1 MLAIE
6 LVDLAALVALN
17 SQPLVRENPRMV
29 NDVIHSYWSA
39 SRCRLDRWGRGLRSA
54 EQTLPLNSHLPR
66 EVSQL
71 WHEILVAEIPTRMVA
86 ALFTAHD
93 QFHQYEGVAPIGRN
107 VLYGHIDARRR
118 ALWQIQTARK
128 KEQLPN
134 SDFTQLFARCSRW
147 NDLLLGYILRH
158 APVGEFAFDIDRA
171 REFSFDSESLTSEM
185 VTNDVAV
192 TFLRGSLRMG
202 LTITEEQDGYSSDL
216 NQQIAAAVMACF
228 GPELFDSF
236 GLLKSS
242 WLRRMESM
250 TDDTIALVEN
260 LMDKDLA
267 RSRWQC

>member
-1 MLAIE
+1 MLTIE

-17 SQPLVRENPRMV
+17 SQPLIQENPRMV
-29 NDVIHSYWSA
+29 NDAIHSYWSA
-39 SRCRLDRWGRGLRSA
+39 SRCRLDRWGRGLRAA
-54 EQTLPLNSHLPR
+54 EQTLSLDSPLPP

-71 WHEILVAEIPTRMVA
+71 WHEILVGEIPTRVVG

-93 QFHQYEGVAPIGRN
+93 DFHQYEGVAPIGRN

-118 ALWQIQTARK
+118 TLQQIQTAHK

-147 NDLLLGYILRH
+147 NDLLLGYIFRH

-171 REFSFDSESLTSEM
+171 REFSFDTGSPSSEM
-185 VTNDVAV
+185 VTNDMAV

-202 LTITEEQDGYSSDL
+202 LTMSEEQDCYSSDL
-216 NQQIAAAVMACF
+216 NYQIAAAIMACF

-242 WLRRMESM
+242 WLHRMESM
-250 TDDTIALVEN
+250 ANDTIALVDN
-260 LMDKDLA
+260 LVEKDLE
-267 RSRWQC
+267 RIRWQR